1 MIFRPP
7 WRSAGSL
14 GCEIHRLSDRAM
26 SEDLDIELI
35 QIAREA
41 RESAYA
47 PYSGFR
53 VGSALRARS
62 GRIFTGCNVENS
74 SYGLTI
80 CSERVA
86 LSKAVS
92 EGEREFDSIV
102 ICAPGAPAPCGA
114 CRQVL
119 NEFCPDIV
127 VFLVDPH
134 ATPVGKVN
142 LKQLLPSAFDGS
154 FLDPTC

>member
-1 MIFRPP
+1 MIC
-7 WRSAGSL
+7 RSPCCYVGSL
-14 GCEIHRLSDRAM
+14 ECGNHRCSDRVM
-26 SEDLDIELI
+26 NEDLDMELI
-35 QIAREA
+35 QVAREA
-41 RESAYA
+41 RELAYA
-47 PYSGFR
+47 PYSGFQ

-86 LSKAVS
+86 LTKAVS
-92 EGEREFDSIV
+92 EGEREFDSIAV
-102 ICAPGAPAPCGA
+102 CAPGAPAPCGA

-119 NEFCPDIV
+119 NEFCPDV
-127 VFLVDPH
+127 AVFLIDPH
-134 ATPVGKVN
+134 ATPVGKVT

-154 FLDPTC
+154 FLDPTS

>member
-1 MIFRPP
+1 
-7 WRSAGSL
+7 
-14 GCEIHRLSDRAM
+14 M
-26 SEDLDIELI
+26 SEGADKDLVQAARD
-35 QIAREA
+35 AREH
-41 RESAYA
+41 AYA
-47 PYSGFR
+47 PYSGFQ

-92 EGEREFDSIV
+92 EGESEFDAIV
-102 ICAPGAPAPCGA
+102 VCAPGAPAPCGA

-119 NEFCPDIV
+119 YEFSPELV
-127 VFLVDPH
+127 VFLVDPQKD
-134 ATPVGKVN
+134 AVGRVS

-154 FLDPTC
+154 SLSSTC